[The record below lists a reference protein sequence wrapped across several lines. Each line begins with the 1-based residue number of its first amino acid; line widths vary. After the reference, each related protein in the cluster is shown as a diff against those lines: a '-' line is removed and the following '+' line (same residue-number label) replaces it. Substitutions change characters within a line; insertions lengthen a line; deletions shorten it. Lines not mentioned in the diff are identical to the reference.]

1 MYFLGGGVKWCGN
14 QPRCKIS
21 INNTLLNYLLI
32 NKIGKKYFMA
42 WALKTSYQFCMKDGL
57 ACQYIL
63 SEVVLKIGTIIKIKI
78 FYGYFE
84 KVSSSGNI

>member
-1 MYFLGGGVKWCGN
+1 
-14 QPRCKIS
+14 
-21 INNTLLNYLLI
+21 
-32 NKIGKKYFMA
+32 
-42 WALKTSYQFCMKDGL
+42 MKDGL